1 MFTGIIQT
9 KGTVVDIAPAAHG
22 RILRIDAP
30 GWSYVPK
37 PGASVCVSGCCLSAV
52 ADPDGQSGGTLRFDV
67 IPETLDRTML
77 GGLQRGDEVNLEH
90 AVTPASLFDGHL
102 VQGHVDGVA
111 IVTDVHRG
119 DGEWRLVVTPPK
131 DLLGCIIEKGSVAL
145 DGVSLT
151 VARLD
156 GDRFDVAL
164 IPTTLEE
171 TTLGR
176 AVAGTRLNI
185 EADYVAKTI
194 VHWLERGGVPAW
206 PARPAEDVTTP

>member
-1 MFTGIIQT
+1 MFTGIIQFV
-9 KGTVVDIAPAAHG
+9 GTVVDVAQATHG
-22 RILRIDAP
+22 RILRIDAS
-30 GWSYVPK
+30 GWDYTPAA
-37 PGASVCVSGCCLSAV
+37 GASVCVSGCCLSAV
-52 ADPDGQSGGTLRFDV
+52 ADPDETTPGVIRFDV

-77 GGLQRGDEVNLEH
+77 GGLRSGDGVNLEH

-111 IVTDVHRG
+111 TITDVDRA
-119 DGEWRLVVTPPK
+119 DGEWRIVVSPPPS
-131 DLLGCIIEKGSVAL
+131 LLGCIVEKGSVAL

-156 GDRFDVAL
+156 GPRFDVAL
-164 IPTTLEE
+164 IPTTLEA

-176 AVAGTRLNI
+176 ATPGGQLNI

-194 VHWLERGGVPAW
+194 VHWLERSGAAVGRLATD
-206 PARPAEDVTTP
+206 ASAS